1 MCNTVIIR
9 SLSFW
14 CKKRT
19 SKSEL
24 LNLVA
29 VGGGVD
35 RAEMWTKSVHFLDCT
50 LALGHS
56 SLWEK
61 HYPLALVLLDRGN
74 RGSGFKELGC
84 NQKIQLNSP
93 CLNNHARSLICSELY
108 FTTCGPL
115 PAHEPF
121 MRRNNSVEFCSA
133 PYINTYLNL
142 GFN

>member
-1 MCNTVIIR
+1 MSTQKVKELVQQTALKKQKKKCDFISRGQTGRFLDMCNTVIIR
-9 SLSFW
+9 SLSFC
-14 CKKRT
+14 CKKRK

-84 NQKIQLNSP
+84 NQKIQPNSP
-93 CLNNHARSLICSELY
+93 RLNNHARSLI
-108 FTTCGPL
+108 
-115 PAHEPF
+115 
-121 MRRNNSVEFCSA
+121 
-133 PYINTYLNL
+133 
-142 GFN
+142 